1 MDAFSALT
9 TNLAPTAPSSA
20 PTSSSVSPSNNESF
34 ATHLQSASNHQSAGQ
49 RTESPKTKGKPQA
62 QQTPTDQA
70 ADVPTAQPAASQAE
84 PLPRDPMQ
92 TDVERN
98 ASTPDPTAATE
109 AMPSAQAPLPPQILQ
124 NQVAGQAVAET
135 QTSTVARML
144 DALAMPTPAANIN
157 DVPGGKS
164 SPADTV
170 PTTKTGTAT
179 EMGEQQ
185 IIVESAT
192 NTPAIASRTE
202 PLAATAETVP
212 ISPLSSL
219 QSTNTLAQSLS
230 QPTGMQSS
238 VANQDTTIVFQP
250 ATQSLSTTTAPDGA
264 TSLPPTA
271 DEPGAPLIIQ
281 NQYSQIITIQQN
293 NALPM
298 APESQG
304 TTTVAPLINQSDAD
318 MDLTN
323 QYIHSHLPN
332 ETATKGEDAGNHS
345 NTNNESG
352 QSTPNNQMPQAAES
366 QSTAEALF
374 TAKNLATAGQESQP
388 LIFSHQQGSGLTSAT
403 LTTSTTSTAAS
414 DSSLYRL
421 SSGTTVPDGTVVDQM
436 IAHFSINKR
445 LETGSVNLRLHPQEL
460 GELRMEITVEQDN
473 VKAHIV
479 TQSPHA
485 QEMIDRHLPKLRE
498 ALERQ
503 GLHLGQVEV
512 TVASN
517 DNAAGER
524 FQEQATRQ
532 QSHRSMGVK
541 QNHSL
546 FELDLDEELPI
557 TTTEVDN
564 NLSVIA

>member
-20 PTSSSVSPSNNESF
+20 PTSSSASSSNNESF
-34 ATHLQSASNHQSAGQ
+34 ASHLQSASNQQSAGQ
-49 RTESPKTKGKPQA
+49 RTETLKSKGKTQP
-62 QQTPTDQA
+62 QQTPAEQA
-70 ADVPTAQPAASQAE
+70 ADASSGQPATAQTE
-84 PLPRDPMQ
+84 PLPNEPIKA
-92 TDVERN
+92 DVEKN
-98 ASTPDPTAATE
+98 EPTPDPMTAAE
-109 AMPSAQAPLPPQILQ
+109 VLAVAQPSLPPQIFQ
-124 NQVAGQAVAET
+124 SQVAGQAAVET

-144 DALAMPTPAANIN
+144 DALTLPTLAAIN
-157 DVPGGKS
+157 GTPGGQTF
-164 SPADTV
+164 PAGTV
-170 PTTKTGTAT
+170 ESTQAETVAGKG
-179 EMGEQQ
+179 GQH
-185 IIVESAT
+185 IIVESAA
-192 NTPAIASRTE
+192 NTPAVASLPE
-202 PLAATAETVP
+202 PLSVTAAP
-212 ISPLSSL
+212 P
-219 QSTNTLAQSLS
+219 LS
-230 QPTGMQSS
+230 QPTGVQSS
-238 VANQDTTIVFQP
+238 VANQDTTTIVFQS

-271 DEPGAPLIIQ
+271 DEPGAPLIVQ

-293 NALPM
+293 NALPV

-332 ETATKGEDAGNHS
+332 ETATKGEDAGSHS

-366 QSTAEALF
+366 QTTAEPLF
-374 TAKNLATAGQESQP
+374 AAKSLATAGQESQP
-388 LIFSHQQGSGLTSAT
+388 LIFSHQQGGGLTSAT
-403 LTTSTTSTAAS
+403 LTTSTTSTAAP

-479 TQSPHA
+479 AQSPHA

-498 ALERQ
+498 ALEQQ

-524 FQEQATRQ
+524 FQEQTTRQ
-532 QSHRSMGVK
+532 QSHRSMGIK

>member
-34 ATHLQSASNHQSAGQ
+34 ATHLQSASNQQSTGQ
-49 RTESPKTKGKPQA
+49 RTENPKTKGKPQA
-62 QQTPTDQA
+62 QQNPTDQA
-70 ADVPTAQPAASQAE
+70 ADVPTTQPAASQTE

-92 TDVERN
+92 ADVERN

-109 AMPSAQAPLPPQILQ
+109 SIASAQAPLPPQISQ
-124 NQVAGQAVAET
+124 SQVAGQAVAET
-135 QTSTVARML
+135 QTSTVVRML
-144 DALAMPTPAANIN
+144 DALALPTPATIN
-157 DVPGGKS
+157 GAPGGQT
-164 SPADTV
+164 SPTDTV
-170 PTTKTGTAT
+170 PTTKAGTAT
-179 EMGEQQ
+179 ETGSQQ

-192 NTPAIASRTE
+192 NTPAVASPTE

-219 QSTNTLAQSLS
+219 QSTNTLPQPLS
-230 QPTGMQSS
+230 QPTGVQSS

-264 TSLPPTA
+264 TSMPPTA
-271 DEPGAPLIIQ
+271 DEPGAPLIVQ

-293 NALPM
+293 NALPV

-332 ETATKGEDAGNHS
+332 ETATKGEDAGHHS

-403 LTTSTTSTAAS
+403 LTTSTTSTAAP

>member
-34 ATHLQSASNHQSAGQ
+34 ATHLQSASSQQSAGQ
-49 RTESPKTKGKPQA
+49 RTETPKTKGKPQT
-62 QQTPTDQA
+62 QQTSTDQA
-70 ADVPTAQPAASQAE
+70 ADVPTAQTAASQTE
-84 PLPRDPMQ
+84 PLPRDPLHA
-92 TDVERN
+92 DVERN
-98 ASTPDPTAATE
+98 ASTPDPAVATE
-109 AMPSAQAPLPPQILQ
+109 AIAVAQPFLPLQPTQTQ
-124 NQVAGQAVAET
+124 TAGQAVANL
-135 QTSTVARML
+135 QSTSVTRML
-144 DALAMPTPAANIN
+144 DAIAAPSAATISG
-157 DVPGGKS
+157 VPGGQT
-164 SPADTV
+164 PPVA
-170 PTTKTGTAT
+170 AT
-179 EMGEQQ
+179 EASTQVAVAAEKGEQQ
-185 IIVESAT
+185 IRVDSPASMAT
-192 NTPAIASRTE
+192 VSPLVK
-202 PLAATAETVP
+202 PLAAAAETIP
-212 ISPLSSL
+212 TSPFSSL
-219 QSTNTLAQSLS
+219 QSTNTSAAPLS
-230 QPTGMQSS
+230 QPTGVQSS
-238 VANQDTTIVFQP
+238 VANQDTTIIFQS
-250 ATQSLSTTTAPDGA
+250 ATQSLNTTTAPDGA

-271 DEPGAPLIIQ
+271 DEPGAPLIVQ

-293 NALPM
+293 NALPV
-298 APESQG
+298 APETQG

-345 NTNNESG
+345 NTNSESG

-366 QSTAEALF
+366 QTTAEPVF
-374 TAKNLATAGQESQP
+374 TAKSLAAAGQENQP
-388 LIFSHQQGSGLTSAT
+388 LIFSHQQTSGLTSAP
-403 LTTSTTSTAAS
+403 LTTSTTSTAAP

-445 LETGSVNLRLHPQEL
+445 LESGSINLRLHPQEL

-498 ALERQ
+498 ALEQQ

-524 FQEQATRQ
+524 FQEQTTRQ
-532 QSHRSMGVK
+532 QSHRSMGGK
-541 QNHSL
+541 QNQSL
-546 FELDLDEELPI
+546 FELDLDEELAAS
-557 TTTEVDN
+557 TTEIDN

>member
-9 TNLAPTAPSSA
+9 TNLAPTAPSST

-34 ATHLQSASNHQSAGQ
+34 ATHLQSASNQQSAGQ

-98 ASTPDPTAATE
+98 VSTSDPTAATE

-144 DALAMPTPAANIN
+144 DALAMPTPATIN
-157 DVPGGKS
+157 GTPGGQI
-164 SPADTV
+164 SPANTV
-170 PTTKTGTAT
+170 DTTKAGTAT
-179 EMGEQQ
+179 ETGAQQ

-192 NTPAIASRTE
+192 NTPAVASLTE
-202 PLAATAETVP
+202 PQAETAETMP
-212 ISPLSSL
+212 ISPFSSL
-219 QSTNTLAQSLS
+219 QSTNPLAQSMS
-230 QPTGMQSS
+230 PQPIGVQSS
-238 VANQDTTIVFQP
+238 VGNQDTTIVFQS

-264 TSLPPTA
+264 ISLPPTA
-271 DEPGAPLIIQ
+271 DEPGAPLIVQ

-293 NALPM
+293 NALPV

-332 ETATKGEDAGNHS
+332 ETATKGEDAGSHS

-352 QSTPNNQMPQAAES
+352 QSTPNNQMLQAAES
-366 QSTAEALF
+366 QTTAEPLF
-374 TAKNLATAGQESQP
+374 AAKSLATAGQESQP
-388 LIFSHQQGSGLTSAT
+388 LIFSHQQGGGLTSAT
-403 LTTSTTSTAAS
+403 LTTSTTSTAAP

-479 TQSPHA
+479 AQSPHA

-498 ALERQ
+498 ALEQQ

-524 FQEQATRQ
+524 FQEQTTRQ
-532 QSHRSMGVK
+532 QSHRSMGIK

-557 TTTEVDN
+557 TTTDVDN